1 MSITISNYSVFDEA
15 NKIIKQVYG
24 PNAKFRDG
32 QYEAIETVLSSNHQ
46 KRLRELQTH

>member
-1 MSITISNYSVFDEA
+1 MSITISNYSVFEEA

-24 PNAKFRDG
+24 PNAKFRG
-32 QYEAIETVLSSNHQ
+32 QYEAIEPVLSSNHQ